1 MTIPT
6 PTAPRRSA
14 LREFISGIGYLGRG
28 LRMYVSAP
36 RIMWL
41 GVIPAFIVFVVYLAG
56 IIVLIT
62 NIEAVV
68 EFATPFAAGLSEAL
82 RLLVRALVGL
92 ALLAVG
98 LLLFVFTFT
107 AVTLAVGDP
116 FYERIWRKT
125 ETMLGDPPVDLE
137 LRLGTKVGRAIADT
151 LRLLLVTIL
160 VSIGVFLIGLI
171 PVVGTVAGAVLGAL
185 FGGWFLTLE
194 LSGFAFEERGLRLKD
209 RRRTLGARRA
219 RTLGFGVATYLFFLV
234 PFAAVI
240 VMPAAVAGATM
251 LSRDSLPAGRVQ
263 PD

>member
-1 MTIPT
+1 MGV
-6 PTAPRRSA
+6 APRRGT
-14 LREFISGIGYLGRG
+14 LREFITGIGYLGRG

-56 IIVLIT
+56 IILLVM
-62 NIEAVV
+62 NIESLV
-68 EFATPFAAGLSEAL
+68 EFTTPFAAGLPEAL
-82 RLLVRALVGL
+82 RQLVRALIGI

-98 LLLFVFTFT
+98 LILFIFTFT

-116 FYERIWRKT
+116 FYERIWNKT
-125 ETMLGDPPVDLE
+125 ESLIGEPPVDLE
-137 LRLGTKVGRAIADT
+137 LSVGTKVGRAVVDT
-151 LRLLLVTIL
+151 LRLLFVTIL

-171 PVVGTVAGAVLGAL
+171 PFVGTVAGAALGAL

-194 LSGFAFEERGLRLKD
+194 LTGFAFEARGLRLRD
-209 RRRTLGARRA
+209 RRHTLRVRRA

-240 VMPAAVAGATM
+240 VMPAAVAGATL
-251 LSRDSLPAGRVQ
+251 LSRDALAEGQALAR
-263 PD
+263 